1 MQFASFFLA
10 AKVGGWAA
18 YACHARDYPT
28 HHHRRPDRSKNG
40 TDTPLYSRIM
50 GLTSVKTDLRL
61 PSQ

>member
-28 HHHRRPDRSKNG
+28 HHHRRPDRSENG
-40 TDTPLYSRIM
+40 DRHSP
-50 GLTSVKTDLRL
+50 
-61 PSQ
+61 